1 MYVISHL
8 ATSRINGYNPS
19 SGFDFSISA
28 GRISTTSIGINVQ
41 INEDSRWTSFDV
53 VYLVNS
59 RTDLILGSFVNTL
72 FPVTSCA
79 SFVMPSVAL
88 DTYIPLSKFTQP
100 QNYKAV
106 AFISGVRSAS
116 SNFNLRIS
124 GADINRADGRLTVQI
139 QSSSSPGV

>member
-1 MYVISHL
+1 MYYFSHL

-53 VYLVNS
+53 VYLISS
-59 RTDLILGSFVNTL
+59 RTDLVLGSFVNTL

-88 DTYIPLSKFTQP
+88 DTYIPLSKLTLA
-100 QNYKAV
+100 QNYKVV

-124 GADINRADGRLTVQI
+124 GADINKSDGRLTVQI